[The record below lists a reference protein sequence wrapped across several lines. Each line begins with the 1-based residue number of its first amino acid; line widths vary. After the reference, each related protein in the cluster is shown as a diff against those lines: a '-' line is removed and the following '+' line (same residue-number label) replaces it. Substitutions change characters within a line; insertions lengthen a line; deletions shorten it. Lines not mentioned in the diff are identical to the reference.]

1 MFDVGGKLF
10 RTNQKKRAQSVF
22 DFEVLKYVCWVWYI
36 LQTVLQHRMFCLGH
50 LLSEPFWKLPS
61 KRYYPDYYKEIKNP
75 VSLSQ
80 IRNKLKVSVE
90 SYITKYLLTC
100 QLKFL
105 SLWLCRFVFISVV
118 EWSDLE
124 LFQLPGLLKY
134 FHFGFVVNDICL
146 SFVNYICDDIPLC
159 VLLQWNS
166 CKLTLLKDQLCFRH

>member
-1 MFDVGGKLF
+1 MFDIGGILF
-10 RTNQKKRAQSVF
+10 TTNQKKFQSVF
-22 DFEVLKYVCWVWYI
+22 DFEVLKCVCRVCCI
-36 LQTVLQHRMFCLGH
+36 LQTVLHHQVFCLGH

-90 SYITKYLLTC
+90 SYITVYLLTC

-105 SLWLCRFVFISVV
+105 SLWLCHFVFVIVV
-118 EWSDLE
+118 EWSDLK
-124 LFQLPGLLKY
+124 LFQLPGLLKT
-134 FHFGFVVNDICL
+134 FHLGFLVNDICL
-146 SFVNYICDDIPLC
+146 SFINYIYDDIPLC

-166 CKLTLLKDQLCFRH
+166 CKLTLLNPSAWGL